1 MVKKEK
7 KSQGLTVFELAL
19 FAMLGAIMFCS
30 KLLMELIPNVH
41 LLGMFTITFTLVY
54 RKKALFPIYLYVLL
68 NGVYAGFATWWIPYL
83 YIWTILWAITMLLPG
98 SISNP
103 VKKWQYVLST
113 AVLMTLCGLHGIC
126 FGILYAPAQALMYG
140 LSFETT
146 VGWIIAGFP
155 FDVIHGVGNFFA
167 GTLIIPLVKLLKL
180 LDKKRR

>member
-1 MVKKEK
+1 MTEK

-30 KLLMELIPNVH
+30 KLLMEWIPNVH

-83 YIWTILWAITMLLPG
+83 YIWTILWAIAMLLPG
-98 SISNP
+98 AISNP

-146 VGWIIAGFP
+146 VGWIITGFP
-155 FDVIHGVGNFFA
+155 FDVIHGIGNFFA